1 MDNERNRKNHYMTMV
16 LWIMVIVFDVSAIA
30 VLTVW
35 GRLENEVLIAAVVMS
50 VFLLAIGIFAIWY
63 TYRNHIEPARN
74 DGNRDGRS
82 SGGKRKVSFRMCHF
96 AFWNV
101 LL

>member
-1 MDNERNRKNHYMTMV
+1 MTMV

-50 VFLLAIGIFAIWY
+50 VFLLAIGIFAILSP
-63 TYRNHIEPARN
+63 IF
-74 DGNRDGRS
+74 S
-82 SGGKRKVSFRMCHF
+82 SGSFKRNPPFCPS
-96 AFWNV
+96 
-101 LL
+101 